1 MTGSTRRES
10 LLKWAEKRRLDYVAR
25 HGSMPLCACGCGR
38 EVAIC
43 TSSGK
48 PNKLYERSCQQR
60 ARSMAASGKL
70 KWIIAE
76 AEGDLIPIDRFREI
90 VRRVKVEKGMTWAEL
105 AEAGGVGSNTLRSCM
120 SSRSKKWVR
129 RDWATDFFTRLA
141 GGAVAPS
148 TSVTRRRVADDI
160 TINGR
165 RSTQIFAERL

>member
-1 MTGSTRRES
+1 RSVKTSSRGSKGSQLNPRSTCSVRPSGTWRDSEIWRPRLTGSTRRES

-90 VRRVKVEKGMTWAEL
+90 V
-105 AEAGGVGSNTLRSCM
+105 
-120 SSRSKKWVR
+120 
-129 RDWATDFFTRLA
+129 
-141 GGAVAPS
+141 
-148 TSVTRRRVADDI
+148 
-160 TINGR
+160 
-165 RSTQIFAERL
+165 